1 MTKRLVIL
9 FLTIII
15 LLGGSFSIVKAEGEY
30 YSDKEI
36 ENVPD
41 PLSRYT
47 VKEEVNGFF
56 QKARETLKP
65 FNEKLRYWWKL
76 YLRPKIA
83 QWVENVK
90 DRVKQGIEEEKQELQ
105 NKFWRGIKEFFK

>member
-1 MTKRLVIL
+1 MIKRLTIL
-9 FLTIII
+9 FLIIII
-15 LLGGSFSIVKAEGEY
+15 LLGGSFPIVKAEGEY

-56 QKARETLKP
+56 QKTREVLKP
-65 FNEKLRYWWKL
+65 FNEKLRHWWKL
-76 YLRPKIA
+76 YLRPRI
-83 QWVENVK
+83 VK
-90 DRVKQGIEEEKQELQ
+90 WTDNLKERVKQGIEEEKEELQ
-105 NKFWRGIKEFFK
+105 NRFWRGIKEFFK